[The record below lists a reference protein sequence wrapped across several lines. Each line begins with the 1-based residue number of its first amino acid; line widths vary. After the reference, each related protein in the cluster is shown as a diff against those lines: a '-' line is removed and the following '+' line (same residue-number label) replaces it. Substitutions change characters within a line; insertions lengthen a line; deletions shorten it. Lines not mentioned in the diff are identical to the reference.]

1 MSLLFR
7 LLSRNTNW
15 WLMTCYTVAGVLGAM
30 IVIAGLQAWRDIR
43 TLYGMKD
50 SFIGTNYVVI
60 TKPVSSL
67 TTVITAA
74 GGQAG
79 FTDNEIKDLE
89 HIPGVTG
96 VGGFTSAQF
105 SVYGMLQIGNR
116 QMQTQMFLESV
127 PDRFVDLPDG
137 CRWEAQ
143 LTDRDI
149 PVIVPQTYI
158 NLYNYGYATSTGMP
172 QVDGSLISQIP
183 LNFIFSGRGGQQLRY
198 RARIVAYTQRLNT
211 ILVPDAFLKEAN
223 QRLSYNAEP
232 QMPSRMIVCTD
243 SKKLS
248 PQLLSQLHHDGYE
261 IEGNAADQLR
271 MQTLLY
277 GICTAI
283 IAIGLVVSLLSFL
296 LLVTSIMI
304 VVEKNR
310 QKIENL
316 SLLGYTK
323 QQISLTYQLLAAT
336 FDLIT
341 WLAGALLSTMF
352 YPLFSGLLHSIVPTF
367 TPMGILSAWLPAII
381 LAAVFTLLHAL
392 IVRHLVGRV
401 AR

>member
-1 MSLLFR
+1 MDFK
-7 LLSRNTNW
+7 NK
-15 WLMTCYTVAGVLGAM
+15 VA
-30 IVIAGLQAWRDIR
+30 
-43 TLYGMKD
+43 
-50 SFIGTNYVVI
+50 VI
-60 TKPVSSL
+60 TGGAQGIGRCVAEEFQKAGA
-67 TTVITAA
+67 TVCVIDK
-74 GGQAG
+74 QQ
-79 FTDNEIKDLE
+79 
-89 HIPGVTG
+89 GVTG

-105 SVYGMLQIGNR
+105 SVYGMLQIGSR
-116 QMQTQMFLESV
+116 AMQTQMFLESV

-183 LNFIFSGRGGQQLRY
+183 LNFIFSGRGNQQLRY

-223 QRLSYNAEP
+223 ARLSYNAEP

-248 PQLLSQLHHDGYE
+248 PQLISQLQHDGYE

-283 IAIGLVVSLLSFL
+283 IVIGLIVSLLSFL

-316 SLLGYTK
+316 SLIGYGR
-323 QQISLTYQLLAAT
+323 QSIALTYQLLAAA
-336 FDLIT
+336 FDCIT
-341 WLAGALLSTMF
+341 WFMGALLSTAF
-352 YPLFSGLLHSIVPTF
+352 YPLFSSLLHAVVPTF
-367 TPMGILSAWLPAII
+367 MPMSILSAWLPAII
-381 LAAVFTLLHAL
+381 LATAFTLLHAL

-401 AR
+401 VK

>member
-7 LLSRNTNW
+7 LLSKNTNW
-15 WLMTCYTVAGVLGAM
+15 WLMACYTVAGVLGAM

-79 FTDNEIKDLE
+79 FTENEKRDLE
-89 HIPGVTG
+89 QIPGVTG

-105 SVYGMLQIGNR
+105 SVYGMLQIGSR
-116 QMQTQMFLESV
+116 AMQTQMFLESV

-137 CRWEAQ
+137 CRWEAS
-143 LTDRDI
+143 LNDTEI

-183 LNFIFSGRGGQQLRY
+183 LNFIFSGRGNQQLRY

-223 QRLSYNAEP
+223 ARLSYNAEP

-248 PQLLSQLHHDGYE
+248 PQLISQLQHDGYE

-271 MQTLLY
+271 MPGGPIGKSLSSQ
-277 GICTAI
+277 CT
-283 IAIGLVVSLLSFL
+283 GPGFN
-296 LLVTSIMI
+296 T
-304 VVEKNR
+304 
-310 QKIENL
+310 
-316 SLLGYTK
+316 
-323 QQISLTYQLLAAT
+323 
-336 FDLIT
+336 
-341 WLAGALLSTMF
+341 
-352 YPLFSGLLHSIVPTF
+352 
-367 TPMGILSAWLPAII
+367 
-381 LAAVFTLLHAL
+381 
-392 IVRHLVGRV
+392 
-401 AR
+401 